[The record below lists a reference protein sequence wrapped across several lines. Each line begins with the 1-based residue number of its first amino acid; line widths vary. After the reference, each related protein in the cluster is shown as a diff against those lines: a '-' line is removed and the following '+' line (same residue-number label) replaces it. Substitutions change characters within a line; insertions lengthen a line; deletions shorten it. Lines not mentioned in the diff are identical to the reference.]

1 MKDFYERPDV
11 VRKYGQVGLTAAE
24 AALARR
30 FFPRGSVRSSTSE
43 PAAGRTAIAL
53 AQQGY
58 DVTGVDLSS
67 SMIEQ
72 ARAEAARVHVD
83 ARFVEGDAVALPFED
98 ACFDGALFAGNGIGH
113 LELDGMRRCA
123 RELARV
129 LRPGGCLVVS
139 ARSPYAMN
147 RLLPGLIVRRL
158 IGSGR
163 LGRDESLSDG
173 VFVHRPSLR
182 TLARIFSDAGFIVDG
197 ITSHRAAAAERDAGV
212 LTPWVGGQFFVVAH
226 RGAASAYRLSG
237 LQSGDSVVRRPSVA
251 A

>member
-1 MKDFYERPDV
+1 LIGERASVKDFYERPDV
-11 VRKYGQVGLTAAE
+11 VRKYGRIGLTAAE

-30 FFPRGSVRSSTSE
+30 FFPLGASVLDVG
-43 PAAGRTAIAL
+43 AGGGRTAIAL

-58 DVTGVDLSS
+58 DVTGLDLSS

-72 ARAEAARVHVD
+72 ARAEAVRANVG
-83 ARFVEGDAVALPFED
+83 ARFVEGDAVAMPFED
-98 ACFDGALFAGNGIGH
+98 ASFDGALFAGNGIGH

-158 IGSGR
+158 IGAGR
-163 LGRDESLSDG
+163 FGRDESLSDG

-182 TLARIFSDAGFIVDG
+182 TLARIFTDAGFIVAG
-197 ITSHRAAAAERDAGV
+197 ITSHRAAAADRDAGV
-212 LTPWVGGQFFVVAH
+212 LTPWVGGQFFLVAH
-226 RGAASAYRLSG
+226 RGGATSPA
-237 LQSGDSVVRRPSVA
+237 
-251 A
+251 

>member
-1 MKDFYERPDV
+1 MLDV
-11 VRKYGQVGLTAAE
+11 GAGC
-24 AALARR
+24 
-30 FFPRGSVRSSTSE
+30 
-43 PAAGRTAIAL
+43 GRTAIAL

-58 DVTGVDLSS
+58 HVTGVDLSAG
-67 SMIEQ
+67 MIEQ
-72 ARAEAARVHVD
+72 ARAEAARADVD

-98 ACFDGALFAGNGIGH
+98 DCFDGALFAGNGIGH

-123 RELARV
+123 GELARV

-158 IGSGR
+158 IGGR

-173 VFVHRPSLR
+173 VYVHRPSLR
-182 TLARIFSDAGFIVDG
+182 TLARIFSEAGFIVAG

-226 RGAASAYRLSG
+226 RGAAT
-237 LQSGDSVVRRPSVA
+237 RRT
-251 A
+251 

>member
-11 VRKYGQVGLTAAE
+11 VRRYSQVGLTAAE

-30 FFPRGSVRSSTSE
+30 FFPRATSVLDVG
-43 PAAGRTAIAL
+43 AGGGRTAIAL

-58 DVTGVDLSS
+58 HVTGVDLSS

-72 ARAEAARVHVD
+72 ARAEAERAGVD
-83 ARFVEGDAVALPFED
+83 ARFVEGDAVALPFD
-98 ACFDGALFAGNGIGH
+98 DRCFDEALFAGNGIGH

-158 IGSGR
+158 IGSGG

-182 TLARIFSDAGFIVDG
+182 TLTRIFSEAGFLVSA
-197 ITSHRAAAAERDAGV
+197 ITSYRAAAAERDAGV
-212 LTPWVGGQFFVVAH
+212 FTPWVGGQFFLVAH
-226 RGAASAYRLSG
+226 RRAAI
-237 LQSGDSVVRRPSVA
+237 VRA
-251 A
+251 

>member
-1 MKDFYERPDV
+1 MIGERASVKDFYERPDV

-30 FFPRGSVRSSTSE
+30 FFPREASVLDVG
-43 PAAGRTAIAL
+43 AGCGRTAIAL

-67 SMIEQ
+67 SMIDQ

-83 ARFVEGDAVALPFED
+83 ARFVQGDAVALPFED

-123 RELARV
+123 GELARV

-158 IGSGR
+158 IGRGR

-182 TLARIFSDAGFIVDG
+182 TLARIFSDAGFVIAG
-197 ITSHRAAAAERDAGV
+197 ITSHRAAAAERNAGV

-226 RGAASAYRLSG
+226 RGAASLTA
-237 LQSGDSVVRRPSVA
+237 
-251 A
+251 

>member
-1 MKDFYERPDV
+1 MSRST
-11 VRKYGQVGLTAAE
+11 RGLSKGTLQAPPFDAA
-24 AALARR
+24 
-30 FFPRGSVRSSTSE
+30 S
-43 PAAGRTAIAL
+43 
-53 AQQGY
+53 
-58 DVTGVDLSS
+58 
-67 SMIEQ
+67 
-72 ARAEAARVHVD
+72 
-83 ARFVEGDAVALPFED
+83 
-98 ACFDGALFAGNGIGH
+98 FDGALFAGNGIGH

-147 RLLPGLIVRRL
+147 RLLPGLVVQKL
-158 IGSGR
+158 IGGGG

-182 TLARIFSDAGFIVDG
+182 TLTRIFSDAGFIVAG

-226 RGAASAYRLSG
+226 RGATSLTA
-237 LQSGDSVVRRPSVA
+237 
-251 A
+251 

>member
-1 MKDFYERPDV
+1 VVIGERASVKDFYERPEV

-30 FFPRGSVRSSTSE
+30 FFPRDASVLDVG
-43 PAAGRTAIAL
+43 AGAGRTAIAL
-53 AQQGY
+53 AQLGY
-58 DVTGVDLSS
+58 DVTGVDVSA

-72 ARAEAARVHVD
+72 ARAEAARVDVD
-83 ARFVEGDAVALPFED
+83 ARFVEGDAMALPFED

-147 RLLPGLIVRRL
+147 RLLPGLLVRRL

-163 LGRDESLSDG
+163 LGRDESLSEG

-182 TLARIFSDAGFIVDG
+182 TLARIFSDAGFVVAG
-197 ITSHRAAAAERDAGV
+197 ITSHRAAAAEREAGV
-212 LTPWVGGQFFVVAH
+212 LTPWVGGQFFIVA
-226 RGAASAYRLSG
+226 
-237 LQSGDSVVRRPSVA
+237 VA
-251 A
+251 ARRACFPAR

>member
-1 MKDFYERPDV
+1 MIGERASVKAFYERPEV
-11 VRKYGQVGLTAAE
+11 VRRYGQVGLSAAE

-30 FFPRGSVRSSTSE
+30 FFP
-43 PAAGRTAIAL
+43 PAASVLDVGSGCGRTAIAL

-58 DVTGVDLSS
+58 DVTGVDLSAG
-67 SMIEQ
+67 MVER
-72 ARAEAARVHVD
+72 ARAEAARVEVD

-98 ACFDGALFAGNGIGH
+98 AHFDGALFAGNGIGH

-147 RLLPGLIVRRL
+147 RLLPGLVARKL
-158 IGSGR
+158 LGGGGG

-173 VFVHRPSLR
+173 CFVHRPSLR
-182 TLARIFSDAGFIVDG
+182 TLARLFGDAGFIVAG
-197 ITSHRAAAAERDAGV
+197 ITSYRAAAADRDAGP
-212 LTPWVGGQFFVVAH
+212 LTPWVGGQFFLVAL
-226 RGAASAYRLSG
+226 RGRG
-237 LQSGDSVVRRPSVA
+237 NVA
-251 A
+251 V